1 MNKKVFKII
10 PGLRL
15 PRKLGVFDYLADDEI
30 AKDIKVGS
38 LVEIPFRN
46 KKTFGVVA
54 EIKEKSDTEKNLK
67 NVIKLVPQLSLTDSQ
82 LKLIDEFS
90 KNFFVAPATTL
101 NQILNTLP
109 HKLDFLSDLAPSQ
122 SKKTSNQK
130 GSFKDSLFIYDSL
143 KNKNSYVF
151 DQVKKET
158 NSRHTVLI
166 VSPEISQVRKLS
178 HELSTFSPAIF
189 HRQLPRYEFWSNY
202 QSLLTNK
209 NNLIIG
215 TRTSLFMPFTKLDL
229 IIIDDE
235 DNPSHRQS
243 DQNPRFHTEQVAAI
257 LKDIFNCRIIYTSQ
271 SPRTTTYFKMKND
284 ELSLVNNS
292 QAFPEPRL
300 KTINLTNERKLGNYS
315 LLSDQVQAEIH
326 QHLKANKKIFLF
338 HNRRGEASGLFCQDC
353 GQAITCP
360 RCQYKLTVYKA
371 SKKSNVLVCHICN
384 YQTNVALTCPQCHS
398 SKLKKTGSGGQK
410 LSQEVK
416 TFFPKSNVALINSFK
431 QWLDKKNKPD
441 IVIGTQKL
449 INPDFINNFDF
460 ICVIN
465 ADSAL
470 QIPDF
475 SSTETTFRVLYKLVL
490 ISALKK
496 KQIVVQSYKPDHYA
510 IKFAN
515 NLNFEKFCEEDLK
528 QRQPFS
534 YPPFSELVRLLLKD
548 KNKDKAAKK
557 AEELFE
563 KINSTK
569 NIPNNIE
576 IIYPSPSYIEKIR
589 GQYRWQLIIKF
600 NKKDLPFVR
609 NLIKL
614 SDDNWLID
622 LNPLNLL
629 S

>member
-1 MNKKVFKII
+1 MNNKVFKVI

-30 AKDIKVGS
+30 VKDIKIGS

-46 KKTFGVVA
+46 RKTFGVVA
-54 EIKEKSDTEKNLK
+54 EIKDKSDTGKTLK
-67 NVIKLVPQLSLTDSQ
+67 KIIKLIPQLSLTVNQ

-109 HKLDFLSDLAPSQ
+109 NNLDFISNISKGRSQ
-122 SKKTSNQK
+122 KTSSKKGSDK
-130 GSFKDSLFIYDSL
+130 GSLFVYDSPESKYNFL
-143 KNKNSYVF
+143 F
-151 DQVKKET
+151 EQVKKEIK
-158 NSRHTVLI
+158 SRHTVLI

-178 HELSTFSPAIF
+178 NELSAFSPATF
-189 HRQLPRYEFWSNY
+189 HRQLPRFEFWSNY
-202 QSLLTNK
+202 EALLNNK
-209 NNLIIG
+209 YNLVIG
-215 TRTSLFMPFTKLDL
+215 TRTSLFLPFPQLDL
-229 IIIDDE
+229 VIIDDE

-243 DQNPRFHTEQVAAI
+243 DQNPRFHSEQVAAI
-257 LKDIFNCRIIYTSQ
+257 LKNIFNCRIIYTSQ
-271 SPRTTTYFKMKND
+271 APRSTTYFKVKND
-284 ELSLVNNS
+284 ELLLVNNS
-292 QAFPEPRL
+292 KVLPAPRL
-300 KTINLTNERKLGNYS
+300 NTINLTNERKLGNYS

-326 QHLKANKKIFLF
+326 QHLKENKKIFLF

-353 GQAITCP
+353 GQAISCP

-371 SKKSNVLVCHICN
+371 SKKSNVLICHICN
-384 YQTNVALTCPQCHS
+384 YQTNVALTCPKCHS

-416 TFFPKSNVALINSFK
+416 NFFPKSNVALITSFK
-431 QWLDKKNKPD
+431 QWLDKKIKPD
-441 IVIGTQKL
+441 IVIGTQKM
-449 INPDFINNFDF
+449 INPDFIDNFDF
-460 ICVIN
+460 ICIIN

-475 SSTETTFRVLYKLVL
+475 SSPETTFRILYKLIL
-490 ISALKK
+490 MGSMKK
-496 KQIVVQSYKPDHYA
+496 KQIIVQSYKPDHYA
-510 IKFAN
+510 IKLASE
-515 NLNFEKFCEEDLK
+515 LDFEKFCEEDLK
-528 QRQPFS
+528 NRQPFS

-563 KINSTK
+563 KINSNK
-569 NIPNNIE
+569 NIPDNVE

-600 NKKDLPFVR
+600 HKKDLPFVR